1 MRSPLAER
9 HAVARPLY
17 SQVRDILLGRV
28 RSGEWAAGETLPNEF
43 ELARQCGVSIGTI
56 RRAIEGLEDLGVV
69 VRKQGRGT
77 FVSGPG
83 PLALAEKFNRLQFA
97 AGGTASLTLVSVARR
112 GAAGDE
118 AAGLSLAPGAEV
130 YEVLQTVS
138 VGGPSI
144 GVEHS
149 VIPAR
154 AFPRLETQLTFG
166 QHLYPVLEH
175 YGVLV
180 TRIAETVSVL
190 APDATFAALAGE
202 AGAPMLAVVRTAYS
216 LDGPVE
222 RRRAFYRADV
232 VSYVASEA

>member
-1 MRSPLAER
+1 MRLPLAEG

-17 SQVRDILLGRV
+17 SQVRDILLKRV

-43 ELARQCGVSIGTI
+43 ELGRQCGVSIGTI
-56 RRAIEGLEDLGVV
+56 RRAIEGLEELGVV

-83 PLALAEKFNRLQFA
+83 PLALAEKFNRLKFT
-97 AGGTASLTLVSVARR
+97 GGGAPSFTLVSLVRR
-112 GAAGDE
+112 NHTPDE
-118 AAGLSLAPGAEV
+118 ASALSLAADAEV
-130 YEVLQTVS
+130 YEILQTVLLGAS
-138 VGGPSI
+138 SI
-144 GVEHS
+144 GIEHS

-154 AFPRLETQLTFG
+154 IFPRLETQLTFG

-202 AGAPMLAVVRTAYS
+202 AGAPMLAVVRTAFS
-216 LDGPVE
+216 IDVPVE
-222 RRRAFYRADV
+222 RRRARSLGRGWD
-232 VSYVASEA
+232 

>member
-1 MRSPLAER
+1 MRLPLAER
-9 HAVARPLY
+9 LAVARPLY
-17 SQVRDILLGRV
+17 SQVRDILLNRV
-28 RSGEWAAGETLPNEF
+28 RSGEWTAGETLPNEF

-56 RRAIEGLEDLGVV
+56 RRAIEGLEELGVV

-97 AGGTASLTLVSVARR
+97 AGGTPSLTLVSLARR
-112 GAAGDE
+112 SAASDE
-118 AAGLSLAPGAEV
+118 ASALSLAADAEV
-130 YEVLQTVS
+130 YEILQTVS
-138 VGGPSI
+138 LGAASV

-154 AFPRLETQLTFG
+154 IFPRLETQLTFG
-166 QHLYPVLEH
+166 QHLYPVFEH

-222 RRRAFYRADV
+222 RRRAFYRADA
-232 VSYVASEA
+232 VAYAAPEG